1 MGPLRTMDTLLVSLG
16 DNSARCSLPAAR
28 VPAAR
33 SESVRWKELSWG
45 GGCLLGLCRRAGT
58 LSNAVPSLSR
68 VLSRPAV

>member
-45 GGCLLGLCRRAGT
+45 GGCLWGEWR
-58 LSNAVPSLSR
+58 
-68 VLSRPAV
+68 